1 MQPRN
6 REVTTSRRTSR
17 LRAIV
22 AAILAIA
29 SATPQAQW
37 LNYPTPGLPRLVG
50 GRPNLSAPA
59 PRTADG
65 KPDLTGIWTKDTANF
80 LEYFYDLA
88 KDLKPGDVAMTPWAA
103 AIAAQREKRN
113 HIDDPWGYCAAPP
126 GVPRIDVSAAFKVV
140 QVPGLIALLYELDT
154 GPVFRQ
160 VLMDGRP
167 LPVRP
172 EPTRLGYS
180 VGQWDGD
187 VLVVTTSGFVDGGWI
202 DTQRGRPHS
211 DALRVTERIRRLT
224 VGQMEMVITIDDSKA
239 FEKPWTVRVPFR
251 LVADSELLEGSC
263 DGHEKTMEHRRIDPM
278 PTEPPSPR

>member
-1 MQPRN
+1 MKRL
-6 REVTTSRRTSR
+6 TT
-17 LRAIV
+17 L
-22 AAILAIA
+22 AILAMLA
-29 SATPQAQW
+29 LVPTMLQAQW
-37 LNYPTPGLPRLVG
+37 LNYPTPGIPRLPG
-50 GRPNLSAPA
+50 GKPNLSAPA

-65 KPDLTGIWTKDTANF
+65 KPDLSGIWTKDTPGF

-88 KDLKPGDVAMTPWAA
+88 KDLRPGDVVMTPWAA

-113 HIDDPWGYCAAPP
+113 NIDDPWGYCAAPP
-126 GVPRIDVSAAFKVV
+126 GVPRINVSAGFKILQTPPV
-140 QVPGLIALLYELDT
+140 IALLYELDT

-167 LPVRP
+167 LPVNP

-180 VGQWDGD
+180 VGKWDGD
-187 VLVVTTSGFVDGGWI
+187 VLVVSTSGFVDGGWI

-224 VGQMEMVITIDDSKA
+224 IGQMEMVITIDDPKA

-278 PTEPPSPR
+278 PAEPPSPR